1 MEKNYLIIFQ
11 VDIFSIRIL
20 LNQLKITECGMF
32 ELDLKMIQTVCSK
45 LESIKIEISSNALFF
60 LLQSFSTILSYLVIL
75 IQFELGLGKKKSEEY

>member
-20 LNQLKITECGMF
+20 LNKLKITECGMF

-45 LESIKIEISSNALFF
+45 LLSIDISSHALFF
-60 LLQSFSTILSYLVIL
+60 VTGLCNNSVILSDFDSV
-75 IQFELGLGKKKSEEY
+75 